1 MNGLILHKIFSR
13 LGRLDRKMADLD
25 QAVQDTITLLQG
37 LPDIMKQAIS
47 AAVTAA
53 NLGDNAALQ
62 AALQHQQ
69 NVADQ
74 LEQGISAF
82 NTAFNPSPVD
92 TSSPSPVISIPTGA
106 PAPSPIVVTDS
117 TGSPVNGA
125 VTTDQALAGSQPGDI
140 GHPDTSVADSGGVP
154 TSGPGINSDQL
165 TAAPALTEPGTV
177 F

>member
-1 MNGLILHKIFSR
+1 MSLILHKIFAR

-37 LPDIMKQAIS
+37 LPNIMKQAIS

-53 NLGDNAALQ
+53 NAGDAAQLQ

-74 LEQGISAF
+74 LEQGIAAF
-82 NTAFNPSPVD
+82 NAAFNPAPPASD
-92 TSSPSPVISIPTGA
+92 APSPVISIPPANA

-117 TGSPVNGA
+117 SGAPVNGA
-125 VTTDQALAGSQPGDI
+125 LTPDQAISGSQPGDI
-140 GHPDTSVADSGGVP
+140 GHPDTPVVDVNGVP
-154 TSGPGINSDQL
+154 TSGPGVNVDTL
-165 TAAPALTEPGTV
+165 TGTPAVGEPGTV